1 MTKPVIPTPETSPYS
16 LPLTHEEFRVALA
29 RGWGRAWLHVDRHGG
44 AGLHDILLHALLNCQ
59 TYDPQIEGDRS
70 GWLMAITDLAGA
82 GDSVYSEFI
91 SSVHE
96 LPVCENQWQ
105 FRSHTVQRATVLGL
119 LAKRG
124 FAGARGA
131 LERLFLDNCVA
142 SGDDIIGGLDIIE
155 LDGEQGLVQ
164 VASVLGHR
172 AHEAGV
178 ADVVDWF
185 LSVFDEDRE
194 EGAGLRVLEAAR
206 GSDPGVEWFLRIR
219 EAAWARIEAAER
231 QAEAVQG
238 GAAAGPFGP
247 EYEVLPRLVKG
258 LNVEQVLDWIRNA
271 PPKPQSLESVQ
282 EGRFWLQGWGSA
294 ATEPDLDRVLLA
306 LEQTEDSL
314 QHRRLLC
321 VFGQRPM
328 PRLPEKVLVL
338 AETGERPVRAR
349 AYVALSH
356 LADPRVRD
364 LATRCMSAEQFEA
377 GSLRLWRSSF
387 QRGDHRTIEEGLVL
401 SDDVESLHMVL
412 FHLVDVCVHGGRPEC
427 VPLMLLVCAHSP
439 CSTCRGQVVECMVK
453 LGVAPDWLLAEA
465 RFDASEF
472 TRELLGG
479 PKW

>member
-1 MTKPVIPTPETSPYS
+1 MTKPVIPTAETSPYS
-16 LPLTHEEFRVALA
+16 LPLTHEQFRLALA
-29 RGWGRAWLHVDRHGG
+29 RGLGRAWLHVERHGG

-91 SSVHE
+91 SSLHE
-96 LPVCENQWQ
+96 MPVGENQWQ

-194 EGAGLRVLEAAR
+194 EGSGLRVLEAAR
-206 GSDPGVEWFLRIR
+206 NRDAGVECFLSIR
-219 EAAWARIEAAER
+219 EAAWARAAANAAAAASE
-231 QAEAVQG
+231 
-238 GAAAGPFGP
+238 AAGPFSP
-247 EYEVLPRLVKG
+247 DYSRIRVSASDLTVDQILE
-258 LNVEQVLDWIRNA
+258 WIRNA
-271 PPKPQSLESVQ
+271 PMEPDLHGILQFGRLSLTLWASFASE
-282 EGRFWLQGWGSA
+282 A
-294 ATEPDLDRVLLA
+294 DLDRVLRE
-306 LEQTEDSL
+306 LETAESSL
-314 QHRRLLC
+314 QQWRLLR
-321 VFGQRPM
+321 VFHFRQM
-328 PRLPEKVLVL
+328 PRLPDRVLVL
-338 AETGERPVRAR
+338 AETGEPEVRAC
-349 AYVALSH
+349 AHNALKH
-356 LADPRVRD
+356 VADPRVRD
-364 LATRCMSAEQFEA
+364 LALRSLNAERIEV
-377 GSLRLWRSSF
+377 GSLALWRAIY
-387 QRGDHRTIEEGLVL
+387 QPGDHRLIEAGLVL
-401 SDDVESLHMVL
+401 PEDLER
-412 FHLVDVCVHGGRPEC
+412 FHWAMLDLEGLCVHVGQPEC
-427 VPLMLLVCAHSP
+427 LPLMLLVYAHAPS
-439 CSTCRGQVVECMVK
+439 SLCRSRVVECMVK
-453 LGVAPDWLLAEA
+453 MGVAPDWLLAEA